1 MVGDNIVSGQSNRPV
16 MGIIQDSLLA
26 SYKMTHDDIFITKA
40 DAMNLIMKIRKEV
53 KLPPPCII
61 KPKALWSGKQLFS
74 LLFPE
79 DLSYK
84 RGDVEIDKGYYCQG
98 VMSKKHL
105 GTSERGMIHT
115 MWLEYGP
122 EYTTF
127 FISNTQFLVNHWLF
141 HHGFTVGIGDAIT
154 SKSVQQRVKSTIKE
168 SEDKVRQFISVSK
181 HSNMED
187 IFEKKINQVLN
198 NAMAVSGRIVQDTIN
213 RKNNIYTMVNGGSKG
228 SVINIAQIM
237 GVVGQQNVNGQRIT
251 LGNEDRTLC
260 HFEKNDNNPA
270 PKGFV
275 KNSYYKGLDPHEFF
289 YHAMGGREGIID
301 TAVKSITGDSLL
313 MIDNG
318 NGKEMITIGDFVD
331 GYLEKEKEN
340 VVYYDEKNANM
351 ELLNISGYKIA
362 TIDSYGNS
370 SWEEIT
376 KITRHDPSEYIYKI
390 KTKFGREVR
399 VVESKSLLVWNGN
412 TYEPKMTNEVVVG
425 DILPTLAKI
434 NDKEIDKVDIKCMFD
449 SDKYIYGTRYQG
461 DDSVIK
467 SGYIYPRSA
476 RRNDV
481 KVPETFELTYENG
494 LFIGIY
500 LAEGNC
506 DIKCGKVSI
515 TNKDNKILK
524 FCEEWFSKHG
534 MKYKTYSS
542 HGGSSVCIQGYSRL
556 MGIMLENLCGK
567 RAENKYIYKD
577 FYNSNEKFRNGLLSG
592 YFAGDGTVG
601 KNSISCS
608 SASRQLI
615 YGIQYL
621 LNLYGVQGKFYITK
635 TTHLNAYR
643 IDIRSIFAQRFCEN
657 IDIFHDCKY
666 EKQKD
671 ILTSKTITKYKKQYV
686 EVNDTIQDPII
697 SIEKELSNGEKV
709 YDLTIPETNN
719 FGLANGLMVYDTAD
733 TGYIQRRLVKS
744 MEDLKVHRDYSLRNS
759 IGDVVQFF
767 YGDDRMNP
775 VYVRG
780 YTLHI
785 PGEED
790 FSDKERVYI
799 EKYGGDYNSEIKIS
813 VPFDIEYQL
822 KRLKKKNTEELI
834 TYEEWETSIN
844 SFCDGIVMNVED
856 ECMSEHLEA
865 SSNYILLYVR
875 VILSSKNVMEKHKLS
890 NEVFNELL
898 ENLDYYFRNA
908 LVAPGE
914 MMGTIAAQSLGEP
927 TTQLTL
933 NSFHFSG
940 ISAKNITLGVPRFKE
955 LINVLKNVKTPTM
968 TLYVDDIEDVERVSI
983 ELENC
988 ILGDLITEVY
998 NVSKLEAF
1006 DMDETYIDGN
1016 YMDTAIK
1023 VVLNKRAILDR
1034 KIEYIDISISL
1045 LKNGLQCVCNDE
1057 KYDDMYVIVLL
1068 EEKDD
1073 YNDDEY
1079 IEHIYTLLYNKIHI
1093 KGYEGISKCYISE
1106 NNIETD
1112 GTCLGDVFMNASI
1125 NYKKSI
1131 SNIPIEVLE
1140 ILGIEATRILLMDE
1154 IRKVLEFDGGY
1165 INPKH
1170 FCTLV
1175 DVMTHKG
1182 YLMSITRHGINKNET
1197 GPLMRCSF
1205 EETMDVLTDAS
1216 TYAEKDNILGVSES
1230 ITIGKMCELG
1240 TGMCDIIMNSVYDE
1254 NNFEIEEL
1262 SDEETE
1268 SYYPCYEESYYP
1280 E

>member
-1 MVGDNIVSGQSNRPV
+1 MNLHYPQSETTRTEIKELMMVGDNIVSGQSNRPV

-26 SYKMTHDDIFITKA
+26 SYKMTHDDIFIDKA
-40 DAMNLIMKIRKEV
+40 EAMNLIMKIRKEV
-53 KLPPPCII
+53 KLPPPCIM
-61 KPKALWSGKQLFS
+61 KPSVLWSGKQLFS
-74 LLFPE
+74 LLFPD

-84 RGDVEIDKGYYCQG
+84 RGDVEIYNGYYCQG

-318 NGKEMITIGDFVD
+318 NSKEMITIGDFVD

-340 VVYYDEKNANM
+340 VVYYDQKNANM
-351 ELLNISGYKIA
+351 ELLNINGYKIA

-376 KITRHDPSEYIYKI
+376 KITRHDPSQYIYKI

-412 TYEPKMTNEVVVG
+412 TYQPKMTNEVVVG
-425 DILPTLAKI
+425 DL
-434 NDKEIDKVDIKCMFD
+434 
-449 SDKYIYGTRYQG
+449 
-461 DDSVIK
+461 
-467 SGYIYPRSA
+467 
-476 RRNDV
+476 
-481 KVPETFELTYENG
+481 VPVVPKMNEQ
-494 LFIGIY
+494 
-500 LAEGNC
+500 C
-506 DIKCGKVSI
+506 
-515 TNKDNKILK
+515 
-524 FCEEWFSKHG
+524 
-534 MKYKTYSS
+534 
-542 HGGSSVCIQGYSRL
+542 
-556 MGIMLENLCGK
+556 
-567 RAENKYIYKD
+567 
-577 FYNSNEKFRNGLLSG
+577 YN
-592 YFAGDGTVG
+592 AVW
-601 KNSISCS
+601 I
-608 SASRQLI
+608 
-615 YGIQYL
+615 
-621 LNLYGVQGKFYITK
+621 
-635 TTHLNAYR
+635 
-643 IDIRSIFAQRFCEN
+643 
-657 IDIFHDCKY
+657 
-666 EKQKD
+666 
-671 ILTSKTITKYKKQYV
+671 
-686 EVNDTIQDPII
+686 NDTIQDPII
-697 SIEKELSNGEKV
+697 SIEKELSNGKKV

-733 TGYIQRRLVKS
+733 TGYIQRRLIKS

-759 IGDVVQFF
+759 IGEIVQFF

-780 YTLHI
+780 YTLRI
-785 PGEED
+785 PGEEE
-790 FSDKERVYI
+790 FSAKEKLYI
-799 EKYGGDYNSEIKIS
+799 KKYGNMKDIYNSEIKTL

-822 KRLKKKNTEELI
+822 KRLKKKNTKENTI
-834 TYEEWETSIN
+834 TYEEWEESIN
-844 SFCDGIVMNVED
+844 SFCDSIVMNVED
-856 ECMSEHLEA
+856 KCMTEHLEA
-865 SSNYILLYVR
+865 SNNYILLYVR
-875 VILSSKNVMEKHKLS
+875 VVLSSKNVIEKHKLT

-898 ENLDYYFRNA
+898 DTLNYYFRKA

-955 LINVLKNVKTPTM
+955 LINVLKNVKTPSM

-988 ILGDLITEVY
+988 ILGDLIKEVY

-1006 DMDETYIDGN
+1006 DIDESYIDGN
-1016 YMDTAIK
+1016 YMNTAIK

-1034 KIEYIDISISL
+1034 KIEYIDISIAL
-1045 LKNGLQCVCNDE
+1045 LKNGLHCVCNDE
-1057 KYDDMYVIVLL
+1057 KYHDMYLIVLL
-1068 EEKDD
+1068 EEKED
-1073 YNDDEY
+1073 YNDDDY
-1079 IEHIYTLLYNKIHI
+1079 IDHIYTLLYNKVHI
-1093 KGYEGISKCYISE
+1093 KGHEGISKCYISE
-1106 NNIETD
+1106 NNIDTD
-1112 GTCLGDVFMNASI
+1112 GSCLGDVFMNSSI

-1140 ILGIEATRILLMDE
+1140 ILGIEATRTLLMNE

-1216 TYAEKDNILGVSES
+1216 TFAEKDDILGVSES
-1230 ITIGKMCELG
+1230 ITIGKMCDLG
-1240 TGMCDIIMNSVYDE
+1240 TGMCDMIMNSIYDD
-1254 NNFEIEEL
+1254 NTFEIEEL

>member
-1 MVGDNIVSGQSNRPV
+1 MNLHYPQSETTKTEIKELMMVGDNIVSGQSNRPV

-26 SYKMTHDDIFITKA
+26 SYKMTHDDIFINKA

-53 KLPPPCII
+53 KLPPPCIM

-84 RGDVEIDKGYYCQG
+84 RGDVEIDNGYYCQG

-105 GTSERGMIHT
+105 GTSERGMIHN

-260 HFEKNDNNPA
+260 HFEKNDNNAA

-301 TAVKSITGDSLL
+301 TAVK
-313 MIDNG
+313 
-318 NGKEMITIGDFVD
+318 
-331 GYLEKEKEN
+331 
-340 VVYYDEKNANM
+340 
-351 ELLNISGYKIA
+351 
-362 TIDSYGNS
+362 
-370 SWEEIT
+370 
-376 KITRHDPSEYIYKI
+376 
-390 KTKFGREVR
+390 
-399 VVESKSLLVWNGN
+399 
-412 TYEPKMTNEVVVG
+412 
-425 DILPTLAKI
+425 
-434 NDKEIDKVDIKCMFD
+434 
-449 SDKYIYGTRYQG
+449 
-461 DDSVIK
+461 
-467 SGYIYPRSA
+467 
-476 RRNDV
+476 
-481 KVPETFELTYENG
+481 
-494 LFIGIY
+494 
-500 LAEGNC
+500 
-506 DIKCGKVSI
+506 
-515 TNKDNKILK
+515 
-524 FCEEWFSKHG
+524 
-534 MKYKTYSS
+534 
-542 HGGSSVCIQGYSRL
+542 
-556 MGIMLENLCGK
+556 
-567 RAENKYIYKD
+567 
-577 FYNSNEKFRNGLLSG
+577 
-592 YFAGDGTVG
+592 
-601 KNSISCS
+601 
-608 SASRQLI
+608 
-615 YGIQYL
+615 
-621 LNLYGVQGKFYITK
+621 
-635 TTHLNAYR
+635 
-643 IDIRSIFAQRFCEN
+643 
-657 IDIFHDCKY
+657 
-666 EKQKD
+666 
-671 ILTSKTITKYKKQYV
+671 
-686 EVNDTIQDPII
+686 
-697 SIEKELSNGEKV
+697 
-709 YDLTIPETNN
+709 
-719 FGLANGLMVYDTAD
+719 TAD
-733 TGYIQRRLVKS
+733 TGYIQRRLIKS

-759 IGDVVQFF
+759 IGEVVQFF
-767 YGDDRMNP
+767 YGDDRMNA

-780 YTLHI
+780 YILHI
-785 PGEED
+785 PGEEH
-790 FSDKERVYI
+790 FSAKEKLYI
-799 EKYGGDYNSEIKIS
+799 KKHGGEYDSQIKTL

-822 KRLKKKNTEELI
+822 KRLKKKKTEEKNI
-834 TYEEWETSIN
+834 TYDEWEASIN
-844 SFCDGIVMNVED
+844 NFCDGIVMNVED

-875 VILSSKNVMEKHKLS
+875 VVLSSKNVIEKHRLT

-898 ENLDYYFRNA
+898 ENLDYYFRKA

-955 LINVLKNVKTPTM
+955 LINVLKNVKTPSM

-988 ILGDLITEVY
+988 ILGDLIKEVY

-1006 DMDETYIDGN
+1006 DIDETYIDGN

-1034 KIEYIDISISL
+1034 KIEYIDISIAL
-1045 LKNGLQCVCNDE
+1045 LKNGLHCVCNDE
-1057 KYDDMYVIVLL
+1057 KYDDMYVIVLV
-1068 EEKDD
+1068 EEKED
-1073 YNDDEY
+1073 YNDDDY
-1079 IEHIYTLLYNKIHI
+1079 IDHIYTLLYNKVHI
-1093 KGYEGISKCYISE
+1093 KGYKGISKCYISE
-1106 NNIETD
+1106 NIIETD
-1112 GTCLGDVFMNASI
+1112 GSCLGDVFMNSNI

-1140 ILGIEATRILLMDE
+1140 ILGIEATRTLLMNE

-1170 FCTLV
+1170 FYTLV

-1216 TYAEKDNILGVSES
+1216 TFAEKDNILGVSES
-1230 ITIGKMCELG
+1230 ITIGKMCNLG
-1240 TGMCDIIMNSVYDE
+1240 TGMCDMIMNSIYDD
-1254 NNFEIEEL
+1254 NTFEIEEL